1 MKRLIAF
8 ALFSAALAGLIA
20 IERCTSDRSV
30 TSVDAGFLY
39 LNDDAG
45 MWYCGNDGGLP
56 CPNFYTTD
64 IQTEWKIIFN
74 YTADGGVIESEPIG
88 KYLSDKHEMRIEYA
102 DGGSCV
108 CSTR

>member
-64 IQTEWKIIFN
+64 IQTE
-74 YTADGGVIESEPIG
+74 TPIARCVA
-88 KYLSDKHEMRIEYA
+88 LVAEEYGRGLWLRLVA
-102 DGGSCV
+102 AELA
-108 CSTR
+108 RLKP